1 MVGMKIMMLILG
13 AASKQ
18 IMILQ
23 SQSSFYHLLCISNLL
38 AWRSNRCEI
47 SFTIL
52 YSWRPNERVFQNK
65 TPGDNALEKKVR
77 TNDVCT
83 ALHQTIMK
91 SIAKLVKFQISKYR
105 IITQPIFSHL
115 KNAGNL
121 NVKWPENNDK
131 NVLFTNVFS
140 LAFIIVCHLLLKW
153 SHDKHQ
159 GLQAPRWKRMIHHW
173 GKPIYKCYLYFQW
186 FLTSTPS
193 KSCFK
198 WASSIYECSSVISG
212 ITVMDESNTLKWGQL
227 RHLA

>member
-1 MVGMKIMMLILG
+1 MNAFFK
-13 AASKQ
+13 
-18 IMILQ
+18 
-23 SQSSFYHLLCISNLL
+23 
-38 AWRSNRCEI
+38 
-47 SFTIL
+47 T
-52 YSWRPNERVFQNK
+52 RPPAIIR
-65 TPGDNALEKKVR
+65 LKKVR